1 MNKNIIFVS
10 FWNSNFNN
18 WNDLGR
24 NKKLIIVVKC
34 SENESVKEDY
44 DNKLNDDELEEEE
57 IKKKKKT
64 KI

>member
-1 MNKNIIFVS
+1 MLVS
-10 FWNSNFNN
+10 EILICNN

>member
-1 MNKNIIFVS
+1 
-10 FWNSNFNN
+10 
-18 WNDLGR
+18 
-24 NKKLIIVVKC
+24 LIIVVKC

>member
-1 MNKNIIFVS
+1 MLVS
-10 FWNSNFNN
+10 EILICNN

-34 SENESVKEDY
+34 SENESVEEDY